1 MISFTLNF
9 LHVRNYYDLTHKGK
23 RNTLLDFLLHKT
35 AIAGSPSVL
44 PRRNG
49 SLAFLFFV
57 HSPHHGPFLL
67 GVQALK
73 VVFADCPAVVFPFS
87 RAIIKS
93 DELFGFLMDAEEY
106 DMTSNST

>member
-1 MISFTLNF
+1 
-9 LHVRNYYDLTHKGK
+9 
-23 RNTLLDFLLHKT
+23 
-35 AIAGSPSVL
+35 VL

-49 SLAFLFFV
+49 SLAFFFFI

-87 RAIIKS
+87 RAIIKC
-93 DELFGFLMDAEEY
+93 DELFGFLLDAGE
-106 DMTSNST
+106 